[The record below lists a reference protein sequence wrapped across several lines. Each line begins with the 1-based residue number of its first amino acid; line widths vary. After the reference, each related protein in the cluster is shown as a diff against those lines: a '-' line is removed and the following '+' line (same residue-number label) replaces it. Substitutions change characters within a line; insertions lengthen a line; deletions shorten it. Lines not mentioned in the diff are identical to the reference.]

1 MPKYQIEVTETN
13 TTITVVE
20 AESIDQA
27 KDIAM
32 QQYYDCELDMDSNS
46 ETTAEYISTE
56 PD

>member
-1 MPKYQIEVTETN
+1 MPKYQIKVTEIN
-13 TTITVVE
+13 TTITIVE

-32 QQYYDCELDMDSNS
+32 QQYYDGELDMDSNS

>member
-1 MPKYQIEVTETN
+1 MSKYQIKVTETN

-32 QQYYDCELDMDSNS
+32 QQYYDGELDMDSNS

>member
-1 MPKYQIEVTETN
+1 MPKYQIKVTETN

-32 QQYYDCELDMDSNS
+32 QQYYDGELDMDSNS